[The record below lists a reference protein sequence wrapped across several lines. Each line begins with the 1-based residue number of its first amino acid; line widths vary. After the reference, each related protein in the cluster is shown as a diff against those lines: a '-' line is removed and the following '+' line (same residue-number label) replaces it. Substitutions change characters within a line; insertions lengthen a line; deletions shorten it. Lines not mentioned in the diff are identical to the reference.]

1 MKVQIHKLVYTA
13 YSVARVLA
21 RTTGIHRILR
31 RSVGPVAGRLVFRSL
46 AHGGLPLEIQ
56 GQKMLLAPQGR
67 YPSPDMV
74 ADRYEPATT
83 RLFREVLAPGM
94 VVVDIGANVGYFSL
108 LAADLVGPS
117 GKVYAVEPEP
127 QNNAIL
133 RKNVDLNS
141 YSNVRVIEKAISNYT
156 GSVQLFL
163 SALDNGSHSIS
174 DAAARGVASEVQVAA
189 TTLDDLLE
197 QEGWPQV
204 DLVKI
209 DVEGAEMLVLE
220 GMTLLPQYSP
230 QVKLVIE
237 YCPFLLH
244 ASGINPIHLL
254 DKITGMDFHIEFI
267 DENKGVLS
275 SKDVDHA
282 EITGRLLKQETYMNI
297 LCSMK

>member
-1 MKVQIHKLVYTA
+1 MKVQIRKLVYSA
-13 YSVARVLA
+13 YSLA
-21 RTTGIHRILR
+21 RFSARYTGIHRILR
-31 RSVGPVAGRLVFRSL
+31 RSVGPAAGRLVFKSL
-46 AHGGLPLEIQ
+46 ANGGLPLVIQ

-67 YPSPDMV
+67 YPSPDMA

-83 RLFREVLAPGM
+83 HLFREFLTPGM

-108 LAADLVGPS
+108 LAADLVGPA
-117 GKVYAVEPEP
+117 GTVYAVEPEP

-133 RKNVDLNS
+133 RKNVHLNS
-141 YSNVRVIEKAISNYT
+141 YSNVRVIEKAVSNRT
-156 GSVQLFL
+156 GPVQLFL

-174 DAAARGVASEVQVAA
+174 DAAARGVAGDVQVAA

-197 QEGWPQV
+197 DEGWPKV

-220 GMTLLPQYSP
+220 GMTLLPRNSP

-237 YCPFLLH
+237 YCPFLLQ
-244 ASGINPIHLL
+244 ASGVNPIDLL

-275 SKDVDHA
+275 SKNADPA
-282 EITGRLLKQETYMNI
+282 AMTAKLLKQETYMNI
-297 LCSMK
+297 LCTMK